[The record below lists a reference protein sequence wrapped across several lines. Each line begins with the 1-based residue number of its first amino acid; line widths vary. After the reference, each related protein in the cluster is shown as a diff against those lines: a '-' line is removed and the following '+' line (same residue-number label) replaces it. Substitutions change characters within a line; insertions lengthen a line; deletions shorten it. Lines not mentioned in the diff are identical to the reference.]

1 MECNALYPIQG
12 YDLMPST
19 LNQKVVEV
27 HILTKSLF
35 RPTEIVADLRNV
47 AETLYHP
54 LKLAGFWDE
63 RTSAHLCIDEN
74 KGGICRHRT
83 GEGAFSI
90 ELYLQDDRPLARHT
104 MIVKFPHAGIWIFLR

>member
-1 MECNALYPIQG
+1 MSSN
-12 YDLMPST
+12 

-27 HILTKSLF
+27 NISTKSAF

-63 RTSAHLCIDEN
+63 RTSEHFCLDEN
-74 KGGICRHRT
+74 KGATCSHRT
-83 GEGAFSI
+83 KEGMFSI
-90 ELYLQDDRPLARHT
+90 ESYLHDDRPLSKYT
-104 MIVKFPHAGIWIFLR
+104 MIVKFPHARIWIFLR